1 MKKALFITLLFFTT
15 HSLSAS
21 EPDTLFRSDKV
32 LRMEL
37 RADFTAIQ
45 NDRGETPAYHNAE
58 LSYKDAKRKIVTLP
72 LRIMVRGNF
81 RRNPDNCNFP
91 PLYFN
96 FKKSDVH
103 NTLFEDQ
110 DKIKLVTPCKS
121 DEYVIEEYVIYKM
134 YNRVTDLSLHVR
146 LVKIEYYDTG
156 LKKTL
161 FEKYSFFIEDKDHA
175 AKRNNAVVKDNFLT
189 PFDLERENFKRM
201 AMFQFLIGNKDWF
214 VSSRKNI
221 IIFQP
226 KDTTLAP
233 YAVPYDFDF
242 SAFVNADYTKP
253 RDRVDIFPES
263 RRTYK
268 GLCYSDAEYKDV
280 FDYYRELRTDFYYI
294 IRKHGYISAEIN
306 NQIID
311 YINQFY
317 NGIKDK
323 EYVTREFID
332 KCETKKMYNIPEI

>member
-1 MKKALFITLLFFTT
+1 MKSVIYTSLLFFITS
-15 HSLSAS
+15 SLSAS
-21 EPDTLFRSDKV
+21 EPDTLFRSDKI

-45 NDRGETPAYHNAE
+45 KDRGETPVYHEAE
-58 LSYKDAKRKIVTLP
+58 LLYKNDDRKMVKLP

-81 RRNPDNCNFP
+81 RRNPENCDFP
-91 PLYFN
+91 PLFVN

-110 DKIKLVTPCKS
+110 DKLKLVTPCQD

-134 YNRVTDLSLHVR
+134 YNQVTDLSLHVR
-146 LVKIEYYDTG
+146 LVKIAYYDTG
-156 LKKTL
+156 LNKEL
-161 FEKYSFFIEDKDHA
+161 FEKYSFFLEDKDHA

-189 PFDLERENFKRM
+189 PFDLERESFKKM
-201 AMFQFLIGNKDWF
+201 SMFQYLIGNKDWF

-226 KDTTLAP
+226 KDSTLGP

-253 RDRVDIFPES
+253 RDRVDVFPES
-263 RRTYK
+263 RREYK
-268 GLCYSDAEYKDV
+268 GLCYSDSEYNEV
-280 FDYYRELRTDFYYI
+280 FDFYRELRPDFYKI
-294 IRKHGYISAEIN
+294 IRKHGYISVETN
-306 NQIID
+306 NQITD
-311 YINQFY
+311 FINQFY
-317 NGIKDK
+317 NGIKNKDFVKK
-323 EYVTREFID
+323 EFMD